1 MELSVR
7 TSEAI
12 NFFAN
17 IVRVGNYLPAAMLLV
32 HFAFLMHLIHWI
44 LRILP
49 ITLKIP
55 EANPTLMAG
64 QAPSMSKLAPSFPG
78 KSMQT
83 RVSQF

>member
-64 QAPSMSKLAPSFPG
+64 QAPSTRGLIEIKEKLLLNLG
-78 KSMQT
+78 IND
-83 RVSQF
+83 

>member
-1 MELSVR
+1 
-7 TSEAI
+7 
-12 NFFAN
+12 
-17 IVRVGNYLPAAMLLV
+17 MLLV
-32 HFAFLMHLIHWI
+32 HLAFLMHLTHLTHWI

-64 QAPSMSKLAPSFPG
+64 LAPSMRKLAPSFPG